1 MKKIAL
7 FCVLVMVVGG
17 VKASSDVLS
26 YAHIETEHED
36 HHLLVEAMWYKVPA
50 MDVIEV
56 IVSEEQSDMEH
67 CLHLEFYLRYPDGDT
82 TETANIPLEGEC
94 LGEAGSVS
102 VKFYIWCHDFGGW
115 SVFLFSEGAFKFI
128 GRTEMDFPIG
138 EWAVIVVDQETDEVV
153 AELPLYVEI
162 FKPRG
167 IVDLLS
173 KGKYW
178 GAE

>member
-7 FCVLVMVVGG
+7 FCILFMVVGG

-26 YAHIETEHED
+26 YAHMETEYKD
-36 HHLLVEAMWYKVPA
+36 HHLLMEAMWYKVPA

-56 IVSEEQSDMEH
+56 IVSEEKSEIEH

-82 TETANIPLEGEC
+82 TETANIPLEEEC
-94 LGEAGSVS
+94 LGEVDSVS
-102 VKFYIWCHDFGGW
+102 VKFYIWCHDYGGW
-115 SVFLFSEGAFKFI
+115 SVFLFSEGIFEFI
-128 GRTEMDFPIG
+128 GRTEMDFPTG

-153 AELPLYVEI
+153 AEFPLHVEI
-162 FKPRG
+162 SKPRE
-167 IVDLLS
+167 IVDLFS
-173 KGKYW
+173 KGKYR